1 MDDPANQIEGVI
13 KTLTT
18 GNAQEQEDAL
28 DKYFLPDAAFIH
40 PYCYVPRFSKVA
52 IPFIGT
58 INSLWVLLGIYRWY
72 RTMSPRIDISI
83 DSTAFDE
90 KSGLLYVTIRQR
102 FSVWAIPFYSVA
114 VKLVTV
120 LELVKQTTRD
130 TRPGA
135 ESPELEAEDASGG
148 PAKERYF
155 IASQEDL
162 YQMNEA
168 LHFIM
173 PGFGRQVWTIWQ
185 LVSTV
190 ICVILSLITLPLFLF
205 LNKGKAKK

>member
-1 MDDPANQIEGVI
+1 MQDEKTTLPTHPTLGHLLTRHHLPA
-13 KTLTT
+13 
-18 GNAQEQEDAL
+18 
-28 DKYFLPDAAFIH
+28 
-40 PYCYVPRFSKVA
+40 
-52 IPFIGT
+52 
-58 INSLWVLLGIYRWY
+58 
-72 RTMSPRIDISI
+72 
-83 DSTAFDE
+83 AFDE

-120 LELVKQTTRD
+120 LEVVKQTSRD
-130 TRPGA
+130 ARAGA
-135 ESPELEAEDASGG
+135 ESPELDAEDASGA

-173 PGFGRQVWTIWQ
+173 PGFGRQVWTVWQ